1 MIQTNMTPEQKHKK
15 IYQII
20 CSTLHIFTIKN
31 FHINHIR
38 KQNLMLLYKLNLF
51 LGKDICGCAAT
62 GTGKTAAYMLPTLER
77 LLYRPSHGA
86 AVTRVLVLVPTRE
99 LGVQVYQVTKELS
112 QFTNIQIGLA
122 VGGLDLKVQETIL
135 RKNPDIVIATPGRL
149 IDHLKSTPTFSIES
163 VEVLILD
170 EADRM
175 LDEFFAEQMN
185 EIIKQCSRQRQTML
199 FSATMTEEVERLAA
213 LSLTKPVRLFVD
225 SNREVALNLR
235 QEFIRIR

>member
-1 MIQTNMTPEQKHKK
+1 
-15 IYQII
+15 
-20 CSTLHIFTIKN
+20 
-31 FHINHIR
+31 
-38 KQNLMLLYKLNLF
+38 
-51 LGKDICGCAAT
+51 
-62 GTGKTAAYMLPTLER
+62 MLPTLER
-77 LLYRPSHGA
+77 LLYRPSSGA

-99 LGVQVYQVTKELS
+99 LGVQVYQVTRELS
-112 QFTNIQIGLA
+112 QFTNIHIGLA

-149 IDHLKSTPTFSIES
+149 IDHLKGTPTFSIES

-213 LSLTKPVRLFVD
+213 LSLTKPVRVFVD

>member
-1 MIQTNMTPEQKHKK
+1 MSYYFTVFQKTP
-15 IYQII
+15 
-20 CSTLHIFTIKN
+20 
-31 FHINHIR
+31 
-38 KQNLMLLYKLNLF
+38 F
-51 LGKDICGCAAT
+51 LGRDICGCAAT

-77 LLYRPSHGA
+77 LLYKPMSEG

-99 LGVQVYQVTKELS
+99 LGVQVYQVTKGLT

-135 RKNPDIVIATPGRL
+135 RKNPDVVIATPGRL
-149 IDHLKSTPTFSIES
+149 IDHLKSTPTFNIGF

-185 EIIKQCSRQRQTML
+185 EIIKQCSRQRQTMM
-199 FSATMTEEVERLAA
+199 FSATMTEEVENLAA
-213 LSLTKPVRLFVD
+213 LSLSKPVRLFVD
-225 SNREVALNLR
+225 SNRDVALNLR